1 MARLDRDVVV
11 ELDVVGEG
19 VYAVAASAEDIT
31 DDALVRLVAGDY
43 LAGGKVLAEL
53 PDEDAELPCGDVHRA
68 EVLPLPCPR
77 IAEVAAFRQHIRL
90 YSLVL
95 WPWREDRLWRE
106 VLPGLLHQDRDLPV
120 LGLDAP
126 APPYPRRKNGD
137 RDGNDCCNG
146 FHVLSFAAY
155 YTIICACICAQ
166 HQLRQG
172 FQMMRPPRLRRA

>member
-1 MARLDRDVVV
+1 MPRLDRDVVV
-11 ELDVVGEG
+11 ELDVVGKG
-19 VYAVAASAEDIT
+19 VYAVAASAENVAH
-31 DDALVRLVAGDY
+31 DALEGIVAGDD

-53 PDEDAELPCGDVHRA
+53 PDEDAELPRGDVHRA

-95 WPWREDRLWRE
+95 WPWRKDRLWRE

-126 APPYPRRKNGD
+126 APPYPRREHDD
-137 RDGNDCCNG
+137 RDGNDCCNS
-146 FHVLSFAAY
+146 FHSLSFADY
-155 YTIICACICAQ
+155 YTIIHASF
-166 HQLRQG
+166 LRSRASAYLCR
-172 FQMMRPPRLRRA
+172 FSNRPI